1 MPQVSDADLVEGL
14 AIARRELAEALERQA
29 ATDDVL
35 RLIASSPGD
44 LHPVFD
50 AILSNATRLCG
61 AKFGVLF
68 RSERDALRAVALH
81 GAPLAYA
88 EERRLNP
95 VIRPDPDTLLGRAL
109 AAKRTLQIADIRDE
123 RASNQSASGTTS
135 AQIVQLAGARTMV
148 AVPMLKDN
156 ELVGA
161 IVVYRQ
167 EVRPFTDG
175 QIALLTNFA
184 NQAVIA
190 IENTRL
196 LNELRQRTSDLAES
210 LEQQT
215 ATSEVL
221 SVISSSP
228 GQLEPVFHAM
238 LENATRICEAK
249 FGVLF
254 RFTGELYEF
263 AAEVGAS
270 PEFSEFLRRR
280 GPFLPVPG
288 THLYR
293 VTQTK
298 QISHTAD
305 YAADAP
311 EAPPVRLAG
320 ARSTVVVPMF
330 KDGAL
335 IGAVSIY
342 RQEVRPFTDKQIDL
356 VRKFAGQAVI
366 AIENT
371 RLLNELRESLQQQT
385 ATAEV
390 LRLSGSC
397 KSGRF

>member
-95 VIRPDPDTLLGRAL
+95 VIRPDPDTLFGRAL

-298 QISHTAD
+298 QIRTYLKIAK
-305 YAADAP
+305 
-311 EAPPVRLAG
+311 
-320 ARSTVVVPMF
+320 RSR
-330 KDGAL
+330 
-335 IGAVSIY
+335 S
-342 RQEVRPFTDKQIDL
+342 
-356 VRKFAGQAVI
+356 
-366 AIENT
+366 AIN
-371 RLLNELRESLQQQT
+371 
-385 ATAEV
+385 V
-390 LRLSGSC
+390 G
-397 KSGRF
+397 